1 MTKVDELV
9 FSYRTRAT
17 DYRKQNIMVKRKDL
31 SLKPA
36 EQLELAEKLDCMV
49 YLNDDNTIII
59 DFTNYYKTFE
69 KQIKH
74 QYWSSMALF
83 FLLPLILLM
92 FIPFAKNTTALLD
105 LFAIII
111 VPMVLV
117 AVIAVFLGL
126 TTQRMFHF
134 LLWWGYADWK

>member
-17 DYRKQNIMVKRKDL
+17 DYRKQNIMIKHKDL

-49 YLNDDNTIII
+49 YANNDDTIII
-59 DFTNYYKTFE
+59 DFTNHFKAFE

-83 FLLPLILLM
+83 FLLPLLLLI
-92 FIPFAKNTTALLD
+92 FVPLAKSTTALLG

-111 VPMVLV
+111 VLMVLV
-117 AVIAVFLGL
+117 AIIAVLLGL
-126 TTQRMFHF
+126 STQRMFHF
-134 LLWWGYADWK
+134 LSWWGYADWK

>member
-49 YLNDDNTIII
+49 YSNDDNTIII
-59 DFTNYYKTFE
+59 DFTNHYKAFE

-74 QYWSSMALF
+74 QYWLLMGLF
-83 FLLPLILLM
+83 FLLPLTFLM
-92 FIPFAKNTTALLD
+92 FVPFDKSTTALLG
-105 LFAIII
+105 LFVIVII
-111 VPMVLV
+111 PMILV
-117 AVIAVFLGL
+117 VIIAVFLGL
-126 TTQRMFHF
+126 STQHIFRF
-134 LLWWGYADWK
+134 LSWCGYNNWQ

>member
-17 DYRKQNIMVKRKDL
+17 DYRKQSIMIKRKDL

-49 YLNDDNTIII
+49 YSNDDDTIII
-59 DFTNYYKTFE
+59 DFTNHYKTFE

-74 QYWSSMALF
+74 QYWSLMALF

-92 FIPFAKNTTALLD
+92 FISFAKSTTALLG

-111 VPMVLV
+111 ALMVLV
-117 AVIAVFLGL
+117 AVIAVLLGL
-126 TTQRMFHF
+126 TTQRMFRF
-134 LLWWGYADWK
+134 ISWWGYTDWK

>member
-17 DYRKQNIMVKRKDL
+17 DYRKQNIMIKRKDL
-31 SLKPA
+31 VLKPA

-49 YLNDDNTIII
+49 YSNDDDTIII
-59 DFTNYYKTFE
+59 DFTNHYKTFE

-83 FLLPLILLM
+83 FLFPLIFLM
-92 FIPFAKNTTALLD
+92 FVPFAKSTTALLG
-105 LFAIII
+105 LFATII

-117 AVIAVFLGL
+117 AIIAVLLGQS
-126 TTQRMFHF
+126 TQRMFRF
-134 LLWWGYADWK
+134 LSWWGYADWK

>member
-1 MTKVDELV
+1 M
-9 FSYRTRAT
+9 
-17 DYRKQNIMVKRKDL
+17 IKRKDL
-31 SLKPA
+31 LLKPT

-49 YLNDDNTIII
+49 YSNDDDVIII
-59 DFTNYYKTFE
+59 DFTNHYKTFE

-92 FIPFAKNTTALLD
+92 FIPFAKGTTGLLG

-111 VPMVLV
+111 ILMVLV
-117 AVIAVFLGL
+117 AIIAVLLGL
-126 TTQRMFHF
+126 TTQRMFRF
-134 LLWWGYADWK
+134 LSWWGYTDWK

>member
-17 DYRKQNIMVKRKDL
+17 DYRKQNIMIKRKDL
-31 SLKPA
+31 VLKPA

-49 YLNDDNTIII
+49 YSNNDDMIII
-59 DFTNYYKTFE
+59 DFTNHFKAFE

-83 FLLPLILLM
+83 FLFPLIFLM
-92 FIPFAKNTTALLD
+92 FVPFAKSTTALLG
-105 LFAIII
+105 LFATII

-117 AVIAVFLGL
+117 AIIAVLLGQS
-126 TTQRMFHF
+126 TQRMFRF
-134 LLWWGYADWK
+134 LSWWGYADWK